1 MDLSGTNTV
10 CNNSTKERTLK
21 ADPFAQLSLLDLQA
35 QDSTLAQLTH
45 RKNSLPENATIADLT
60 AKAAEINNQRIEAD
74 TAVSDLT
81 REQKK
86 ADGEVE
92 QVKARRVRDEE
103 RMNSGQISNAKDLS
117 SMQHEIVALDRRIA
131 TLEDEELEVMEAL
144 EGAQTRLAAV
154 TAELAGINTALE
166 EVATARDAKIV
177 SIDNEARQ
185 ALAERE
191 QIAQKV
197 PDELTALYDKIRKQY
212 GGMGAAALRA
222 SRCEGCRLEING
234 ADLRELVAL
243 PSNEVLR
250 CPECSRILVRTPE
263 SGV

>member
-1 MDLSGTNTV
+1 
-10 CNNSTKERTLK
+10 
-21 ADPFAQLSLLDLQA
+21 LLDLQA

-45 RKNSLPENATIADLT
+45 RRNSLPENAAITDLT
-60 AKAAEINNQRIEAD
+60 AKAAEINGQRVEAD

-92 QVKARRVRDEE
+92 QVKARRLRDEE

-117 SMQHEIVALDRRIA
+117 NMQHEIVALDRRIA

-144 EGAQTRLAAV
+144 DEAQTKLAAV
-154 TAELAGINTALE
+154 TAELADINASLE
-166 EVATARDAKIV
+166 AAASARDAKIIA
-177 SIDNEARQ
+177 IDEEARK
-185 ALAERE
+185 ALTERE

-197 PDELTALYDKIRKQY
+197 PAELTKLYDKIRKQY

-222 SRCEGCRLEING
+222 RRCEGCRLEING

-243 PSNEVLR
+243 PPDEVLR

-263 SGV
+263 SGI

>member
-1 MDLSGTNTV
+1 MDIPG
-10 CNNSTKERTLK
+10 NNSTKERTLK

-45 RKNSLPENATIADLT
+45 RKNSLPEHATITELT
-60 AKAAEINNQRIEAD
+60 AKAAQVNGQRVEAD
-74 TAVSDLT
+74 TAVADLT

-92 QVKARRVRDEE
+92 QVKARRVRDED
-103 RMNSGQISNAKDLS
+103 RMNSGQIANAKDLS

-144 EGAQTRLAAV
+144 EEAQAKLAKV
-154 TAELAGINTALE
+154 TAELAAINNALDE
-166 EVATARDAKIV
+166 AATARAAKV
-177 SIDNEARQ
+177 TAIDNEAREVV
-185 ALAERE
+185 AERA

-197 PDELTALYDKIRKQY
+197 PDELTALYDKIRKKY
-212 GGMGAAALRA
+212 GGLGAAALRA
-222 SRCEGCRLEING
+222 RRCGGCRLELNG
-234 ADLRELVAL
+234 ADLRDLVAQ
-243 PSNEVLR
+243 PDDEVLR
-250 CPECSRILVRTPE
+250 CPECDRILVRTLE